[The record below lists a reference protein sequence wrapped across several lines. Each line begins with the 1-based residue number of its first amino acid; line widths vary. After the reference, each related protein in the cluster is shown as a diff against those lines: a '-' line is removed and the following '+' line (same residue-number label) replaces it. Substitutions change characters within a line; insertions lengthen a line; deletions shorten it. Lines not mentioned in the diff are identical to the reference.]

1 MLLLDTHAAI
11 WLVGRAPMT
20 PESLAAIRAA
30 TAHNR
35 VLISPVS
42 AWEIGLLAR
51 TRRQDLEFRPSPLE
65 WFARLLEVPG
75 IRLTPLTPEAAIG
88 SSCLPGEFHRDP
100 ADRMLI
106 ATARML
112 NLPIVTRDTEILAYA
127 ARGHVQAIA
136 C

>member
-1 MLLLDTHAAI
+1 
-11 WLVGRAPMT
+11 MT
-20 PESLAAIRAA
+20 PESLGAIRAA
-30 TAHNR
+30 TARNR
-35 VLISPVS
+35 ALVSPVS

-51 TRRQDLEFRPSPLE
+51 ARRRDLEFRPSPSE
-65 WFARLLEVPG
+65 WFARVLEVPG

-88 SSCLPGEFHRDP
+88 SSFLPGEFHRDP

-112 NLPIVTRDTEILAYA
+112 NVPIVTRDTEILAYA
-127 ARGHVQAIA
+127 AQGHVEAIA